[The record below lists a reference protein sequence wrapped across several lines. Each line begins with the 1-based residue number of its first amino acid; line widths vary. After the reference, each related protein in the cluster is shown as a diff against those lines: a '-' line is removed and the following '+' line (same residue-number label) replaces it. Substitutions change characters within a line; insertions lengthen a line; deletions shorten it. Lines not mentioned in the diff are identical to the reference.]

1 MISLLLICARLCLN
15 DFNSVAI
22 NSGYLKL
29 FSRQLVEI
37 TTTICS
43 VELSKSDCLICMTAE
58 IIAQWILRFASVFSG
73 INLTNLIKLALI
85 IIWYLGSN
93 CDFPRKKK
101 RVWGE
106 VQPYGTRYVRFVL
119 MITRCLRSSPCFEVL
134 VRRHYVYSSATT
146 SIQLLKLSIS
156 LFLTHF
162 KVFARAQPYQEYS
175 SEEWNCKI
183 GEVRP
188 NEANAR
194 ERKRYLIFFLFF
206 LNNISNN
213 NTCFFIL
220 LTVMVTFTHHL
231 YICVLFKI
239 FVAIVICEAL
249 CDRKQNIYKK
259 SRLQILL

>member
-1 MISLLLICARLCLN
+1 M
-15 DFNSVAI
+15 AI

-29 FSRQLVEI
+29 FSRQLVET

-93 CDFPRKKK
+93 CDFPGKKK

-134 VRRHYVYSSATT
+134 VRRHYVNSSATT

-175 SEEWNCKI
+175 SE
-183 GEVRP
+183 
-188 NEANAR
+188 NEIVKLVWCDRTRQTRAR
-194 ERKRYLIFFLFF
+194 ERG
-206 LNNISNN
+206 
-213 NTCFFIL
+213 T
-220 LTVMVTFTHHL
+220 
-231 YICVLFKI
+231 
-239 FVAIVICEAL
+239 
-249 CDRKQNIYKK
+249 
-259 SRLQILL
+259 

>member
-29 FSRQLVEI
+29 FSRQLVET

-85 IIWYLGSN
+85 IILYLGSN
-93 CDFPRKKK
+93 CNFPQKKKK
-101 RVWGE
+101 RVWGLE

-119 MITRCLRSSPCFEVL
+119 MITRCLRSSPCFDVL
-134 VRRHYVYSSATT
+134 VRRHHVNSSATT

-175 SEEWNCKI
+175 SENEIAKL
-183 GEVRP
+183 VRCDRTRQTR
-188 NEANAR
+188 AR
-194 ERKRYLIFFLFF
+194 ERG
-206 LNNISNN
+206 
-213 NTCFFIL
+213 T
-220 LTVMVTFTHHL
+220 
-231 YICVLFKI
+231 
-239 FVAIVICEAL
+239 
-249 CDRKQNIYKK
+249 
-259 SRLQILL
+259 

>member
-15 DFNSVAI
+15 DFNSVVI

-29 FSRQLVEI
+29 FSRQLVET
-37 TTTICS
+37 TTTIWS

-93 CDFPRKKK
+93 CDFPGKKK
-101 RVWGE
+101 SVWGE

-134 VRRHYVYSSATT
+134 VRRHYVNSSATT

-175 SEEWNCKI
+175 SE
-183 GEVRP
+183 
-188 NEANAR
+188 NEIVKLVWCDRTRQTRAR
-194 ERKRYLIFFLFF
+194 ERG
-206 LNNISNN
+206 
-213 NTCFFIL
+213 T
-220 LTVMVTFTHHL
+220 
-231 YICVLFKI
+231 
-239 FVAIVICEAL
+239 
-249 CDRKQNIYKK
+249 
-259 SRLQILL
+259 